1 MRYKHSYN
9 VDGVRQRY
17 ERAIQPRVLESRSVA
32 RIYFERRDLPEDLQ
46 RLFDMIW
53 EAPASDS
60 PVSAGE
66 CSPPLDIIE
75 TESSIEIVVDI
86 PGVPAEAVHIV
97 SARNVLM
104 IAGQKVPPAY
114 EHREAAFHL
123 AERSFG
129 RFARAVRLDGAFDA
143 GRAIASFNAGE
154 LRITMPRIDERRGKE
169 IRIPVRA

>member
-1 MRYKHSYN
+1 
-9 VDGVRQRY
+9 
-17 ERAIQPRVLESRSVA
+17 VA

-53 EAPASDS
+53 ERPSDR
-60 PVSAGE
+60 PVSAAE
-66 CSPPLDIIE
+66 CSPPLDVIE
-75 TESSIEIVVDI
+75 TETGVEIVIDM
-86 PGVPAEAVHIV
+86 PGVPPEAVHIV

-104 IAGQKVPPAY
+104 IAGEKIPPAC

-143 GRAIASFNAGE
+143 GRASSSFTSGE
-154 LRITMPRIDERRGKE
+154 LRITIPRIEERRGRE